1 VISDKFLCDFKVRV
15 GDPYSLRWECKL
27 RHTYIEAQEL
37 FDGDVVL
44 FLSQLYLHTI
54 FFFLLS
60 SFL

>member
-1 VISDKFLCDFKVRV
+1 MISDKFLCDFKVRV

-54 FFFLLS
+54 FFFY
-60 SFL
+60 